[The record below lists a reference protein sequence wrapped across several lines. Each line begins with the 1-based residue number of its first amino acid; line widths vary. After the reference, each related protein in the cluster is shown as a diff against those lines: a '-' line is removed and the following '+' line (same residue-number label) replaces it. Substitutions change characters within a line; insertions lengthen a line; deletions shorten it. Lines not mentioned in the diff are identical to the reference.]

1 MSEKR
6 SEYELD
12 ERASEARFILNNVVF
27 LEAIADLRKQYIDT
41 LMSSGIATEEAMV
54 SHAKMVVLEELI
66 AQIGSAI
73 TDQRMTKQRKPNYGN

>member
-1 MSEKR
+1 MR

-12 ERASEARFILNNVVF
+12 ERASEAKSILNNIIF
-27 LEAIADLRKQYIDT
+27 QEAVDGLRKQFIQT
-41 LMSSGIATEEAMV
+41 LMGSGIGSEDAMV
-54 SHAKMVVLEELI
+54 AHAKIVVLEELI

>member
-1 MSEKR
+1 MSGTR

-12 ERASEARFILNNVVF
+12 ERAAEAKFILNNVIF
-27 LEAIADLRKQYIDT
+27 IEAIEELRKQFIQA
-41 LMSSGIATEEAMV
+41 LMSSGIGSEDAMV
-54 SHAKMVVLEELI
+54 AHAKIVVLEELI